1 MNMSNPKFNIDDLV
15 DDLEPVRPLSAKGG
29 LAIAAAITL
38 TAIAAVVMRSGM
50 REDLLAGHPSEMFL
64 LRAGILL
71 LLGVATAYSVLTM
84 ASPGVGK
91 HGNGWK
97 IALTAAALFPLSA
110 MIVAMTGNVGP
121 ALTAMRF
128 GLQCMTMSFIGA
140 MATAIPMVLWL
151 RKGAPTNPD
160 RAGWLTGVASGGL
173 GAFAYNFHC
182 PFESIVYIGLW
193 YTLAVGVCAVVG
205 RLVVPRLIR
214 W

>member
-1 MNMSNPKFNIDDLV
+1 MNKPTFSIADMV
-15 DDLEPVRPLSAKGG
+15 DDLEPVRPVSIKGG

-38 TAIAAVVMRSGM
+38 TAIAAVIMRKGM
-50 REDLLAGHPSEMFL
+50 RADLLAGHPSEMFL

-71 LLGVATAYSVLTM
+71 LLGVATAYSVLSM

-91 HGNGWK
+91 QGNGWK
-97 IALTAAALFPLSA
+97 IALSAATLFPLAA

-121 ALTAMRF
+121 AITEMQS
-128 GLQCMTMSFIGA
+128 GVQCMTMSLIGGV
-140 MATAIPMVLWL
+140 ATAIPMVLWL
-151 RKGAPTNPD
+151 RKGAPTNLE
-160 RAGWLTGVASGGL
+160 RAGWLTGVAAGGL

-193 YTLAVGVCAVVG
+193 YTLAVGACAIIG
-205 RLVVPRLIR
+205 RLLVPRLIR